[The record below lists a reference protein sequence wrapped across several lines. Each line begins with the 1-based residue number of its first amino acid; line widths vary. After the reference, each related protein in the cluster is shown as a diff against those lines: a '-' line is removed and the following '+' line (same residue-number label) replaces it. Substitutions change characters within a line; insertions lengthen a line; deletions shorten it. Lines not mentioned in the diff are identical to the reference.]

1 MTGDDKMMPTKSE
14 PQIQKCIC
22 GYETKHRQ
30 CLHRH
35 KKTCSLIKK
44 QEINSEIN
52 VSSVKDKEIEI
63 EMLREQLSNFKN
75 ENDMLIAFE
84 KENEKL
90 KMQIQGK
97 DEMIQGK
104 DEMIQGKDEMIEL
117 LKTQLEN
124 QNEIIKQLS
133 LKQHPHQIIDASHN
147 TVNHNKFNLNF
158 YLNDKCKNA
167 ISFEK
172 FINDFT
178 VSPELFDN
186 FIVPEKI
193 DADVHKTKIFG
204 DLFHKNMCKYP
215 QIEIPIQT
223 NDKIRNHFHYKANG
237 EWVNSQED
245 IATFNKFLNNI
256 ELNKMM
262 KPAKEYENA
271 KKINGNDA
279 SETKFDNIK
288 IGLFSD
294 LNKDKFINSFIPKYA
309 VDKQ

>member
-1 MTGDDKMMPTKSE
+1 MCEKVGKSGLPFEGKYDCKMCSFLGRDNSDIARHLKSKKHIKSMVNTVNETIDDN
-14 PQIQKCIC
+14 I
-22 GYETKHRQ
+22 
-30 CLHRH
+30 
-35 KKTCSLIKK
+35 
-44 QEINSEIN
+44 
-52 VSSVKDKEIEI
+52 
-63 EMLREQLSNFKN
+63 
-75 ENDMLIAFE
+75 IALE

-97 DEMIQGK
+97 DS
-104 DEMIQGKDEMIEL
+104 MIEL
-117 LKTQLEN
+117 LKKQLEN
-124 QNEIIKQLS
+124 QNEIIKELS
-133 LKQHPHQIIDASHN
+133 LKQHPIIDASHN

-172 FINDFT
+172 FIDNFT

-215 QIEIPIQT
+215 QIERPIQT
-223 NDKIRNHFHYKANG
+223 NDKIRNHFYYKANG
-237 EWVNSQED
+237 KWVNSQEE
-245 IATFNKFLNNI
+245 IATFNKFLSNI
-256 ELNKMM
+256 EMNKMM

-279 SETKFDNIK
+279 SEIKFDNIK
-288 IGLFSD
+288 LGLFSE
-294 LNKDKFINSFIPKYA
+294 LNKNKFVNSFISKYA
-309 VDKQ
+309 IDKQ

>member
-1 MTGDDKMMPTKSE
+1 MCEKVGKSGLPFEGKYDCKMCSFLGRDNFDIARHLKSKKHIKLMVNTVNETIDDTDN
-14 PQIQKCIC
+14 I
-22 GYETKHRQ
+22 
-30 CLHRH
+30 
-35 KKTCSLIKK
+35 
-44 QEINSEIN
+44 
-52 VSSVKDKEIEI
+52 
-63 EMLREQLSNFKN
+63 
-75 ENDMLIAFE
+75 IALE

-97 DEMIQGK
+97 DEMI
-104 DEMIQGKDEMIEL
+104 EL
-117 LKTQLEN
+117 LKQQLEH

-133 LKQHPHQIIDASHN
+133 LKQHPIIDASHN
-147 TVNHNKFNLNF
+147 TVNQNKFNLNF

-178 VSPELFDN
+178 VNPELFDN
-186 FIVPEKI
+186 FIVPDKI

-204 DLFHKNMCKYP
+204 ELFHKNMCRYS
-215 QIEIPIQT
+215 QIERPIQT
-223 NDKIRNHFHYKANG
+223 NDKIRYHFYYKANG
-237 EWVNSQED
+237 VWINSQED
-245 IATFNKFLNNI
+245 IKTFNKFLSNI

-262 KPAKEYENA
+262 KPAKEYENM

-279 SETKFDNIK
+279 SETKFDNIR

-309 VDKQ
+309 VDKN